1 MSPVFLVVGDTARN
15 PARSGI
21 QTVVRS
27 LAAAFAGL
35 EAKVRLVLWNSRLRT
50 LRPLAPEL
58 SIGPAAEPL
67 RDPPD
72 RLPPALWS
80 QPLAWPSW
88 LLAGARGKFVPVHR
102 HPLHRRAPAG
112 TWVVMPELM
121 YKERAAQ
128 LVDYVHRRGWRLA
141 VILYDT
147 IPIEHP
153 EYVPPTLP
161 TQHTGYLRAFSKA
174 DLVLPISEA
183 SAKGWRKFLAAEA
196 LEGPPVQVCPLACDL
211 VGVPR
216 VRQVPDRS
224 SCADSGP
231 IRMLCVSTLEPRKNH
246 DVLLAAYERA
256 VTARPDLRLELDLVG
271 AAYAGSQDIEKS
283 VSEASARL
291 PGLHW
296 HGQIEY
302 EQLEA
307 LYAAC
312 DFTIYPSVVEGF
324 GLPVIESLWFGRPC
338 VCANFGVMA
347 ENAADGGCLVTD
359 VRDPDALAEAILTLA
374 ADPALRRK
382 LTDEA
387 TSRPLKTWSEY
398 AQEILACL
406 AAH

>member
-1 MSPVFLVVGDTARN
+1 MSPAFLVVGDTARN

-27 LAAAFAGL
+27 LATAFASL
-35 EAKVRLVLWNSRLRT
+35 EADVRLVLWNSRLRT

-58 SIGPAAEPL
+58 SVGPGAEPL
-67 RDPPD
+67 RDPPE
-72 RLPPALWS
+72 RWPRALWS
-80 QPLAWPSW
+80 QPSAWPRW
-88 LLAGARGKFVPVHR
+88 LLAGGKGKFVPIHR

-112 TWVVMPELM
+112 SWVVMPELM

-128 LVDYVHRRGWRLA
+128 LVDYVHRHGWRLA

-161 TQHTGYLRAFSKA
+161 SQHIGYLRAFSKA

-183 SAKGWRKFLAAEA
+183 SAKGWRKFLAAEG
-196 LEGPPVQVCPLACDL
+196 LEGPPVQVCKLACDL
-211 VGVPR
+211 TGIPR
-216 VRQVPDRS
+216 VRTLPPLPP
-224 SCADSGP
+224 CNGP
-231 IRMLCVSTLEPRKNH
+231 RPVRLLCVSTLEPRKNH
-246 DVLLAAYERA
+246 DTLLAAYERA
-256 VTARPDLRLELDLVG
+256 VTARPDLHIELDLVG
-271 AAYAGSQDIEKS
+271 AAYVGSQDIEKA

-302 EQLEA
+302 EHLQS

-312 DFTIYPSVVEGF
+312 DFTVYPSVVEGF

-347 ENAADGGCLVTD
+347 ENAAEGGCLATD
-359 VRDPDALAEAILTLA
+359 VRDPQALVDAILTLA
-374 ADPALRRK
+374 GDPALRHR

-406 AAH
+406 ASQ